1 MAIYNNTLGLI
12 GNTPIVQIKSFDT
25 GLCSLFL
32 KLESQNPGGSIK
44 DRIAL
49 TMIEAAERNG
59 SLKKGGTI
67 VEATAGNTGI
77 GLALVAKLK
86 SYNLVL
92 VIPDKMSRE
101 KINHLKA
108 LGAEIILTRSDVGK
122 GHPEYYQ
129 DFAERIAKERNAFYV
144 NQFNNSANPTA
155 HEIGTGPEIWS
166 QMNHDVDAIILGVGS
181 SGTLTGLTRFF
192 SKVSP
197 ELEIVIA
204 DPIGSILA
212 DYVNKGILLTEAG
225 SWVVEGIGEDFIPP
239 IADFTMCKK
248 AYSISD
254 GESLETARLL
264 LKKEGILGGSSTG
277 TLLASA
283 LKYCKEQTKPK
294 RVLTFVCDNGN
305 KYLSKQFN
313 EFWMVEEGFTKR
325 NYLGDLR
332 DLISHRAW
340 EGESISLRQDDTLS
354 IAYKRMKLYDVS
366 QLPVLEDNR
375 IIGILD
381 ENDLLLSVST
391 KKDDFSKKVSEIMTK
406 NLVKISEKESFEKV
420 LEILKK
426 GFVVI
431 VESNDQF
438 LGLITQ
444 IDALN
449 YLRKRITE

>member
-1 MAIYNNTLGLI
+1 MAIYTNTLSLI
-12 GNTPIVQIKSFDT
+12 GNTPVVQIKSFDT

-49 TMIEAAERNG
+49 TMIEAAERKG
-59 SLKKGGTI
+59 FLSTGGTI

-86 SYNLVL
+86 SYNLIL

-129 DFAERIAKERNAFYV
+129 DLAEKIAIERNAYYV
-144 NQFNNSANPTA
+144 NQFNNESNPLA

-181 SGTLTGLTRFF
+181 SGTMTGLTRFF

-197 ELEIVIA
+197 KLQLILA
-204 DPIGSILA
+204 DPVGSILA
-212 DYVNKGILLTEAG
+212 DYINKGILLEESG

-239 IADFTMCKK
+239 IADFSMCKK
-248 AYSISD
+248 AFSISD
-254 GESLETARLL
+254 SESLEMARLL

-277 TLLASA
+277 TLLATA
-283 LKYCKEQTKPK
+283 LKYCQEQTTPK
-294 RVLTFVCDNGN
+294 RVMTFVCDNGN

-313 EFWMVEEGFTKR
+313 EFWMVDEGFTKR
-325 NYLGDLR
+325 NSMGDLR

-340 EGESISLRQDDTLS
+340 EGESINLREDDTLS
-354 IAYKRMKLYDVS
+354 TAYKRMKLYDVS
-366 QLPVLEDNR
+366 QLPVLKNAR
-375 IIGILD
+375 IMGIVD
-381 ENDLLLSVST
+381 ENDLLLAVSIH
-391 KKDDFSKKVSEIMTK
+391 KDGFFKKVSEIMITR
-406 NLVKISEKESFEKV
+406 LIKISEKENFEVV
-420 LEILKK
+420 LNILKQ
-426 GFVVI
+426 GYVAI
-431 VESNDQF
+431 VESNEQF
-438 LGLITQ
+438 MGLITQ

-449 YLRKRITE
+449 YLRKRIIE

>member
-1 MAIYNNTLGLI
+1 MAIYTNTLSLI
-12 GNTPIVQIKSFDT
+12 GNTPVVQIKSFDT

-49 TMIEAAERNG
+49 TMIEAAERKGLLNP
-59 SLKKGGTI
+59 GGTI

-86 SYNLVL
+86 SYNLIL

-108 LGAEIILTRSDVGK
+108 LGAEIVLTRSDVGK

-129 DFAERIAKERNAFYV
+129 DLAEKIAKERNAYYV
-144 NQFNNSANPTA
+144 NQFNNESNPLA

-166 QMNHDVDAIILGVGS
+166 QMNHDVDSIILGVGS
-181 SGTLTGLTRFF
+181 SGTMTGLTRFF

-197 ELEIVIA
+197 KLQLILA
-204 DPIGSILA
+204 DPVGSILA
-212 DYVNKGILLTEAG
+212 DYINKGILLEESG

-239 IADFTMCKK
+239 IADFSMCKK

-254 GESLETARLL
+254 SESLEMARLL

-277 TLLASA
+277 TLLATA
-283 LKYCKEQTKPK
+283 LKYCQEQTIPK

-313 EFWMVEEGFTKR
+313 EFWMVDEGFSKR
-325 NYLGDLR
+325 NSMGDLR

-340 EGESISLRQDDTLS
+340 EGESINLREDDTLS
-354 IAYKRMKLYDVS
+354 TAYKRMKLYDVS
-366 QLPVLEDNR
+366 QLPVLENNK
-375 IIGILD
+375 IIGIVD
-381 ENDLLLSVST
+381 ENDLLLAVSIH
-391 KKDDFSKKVSEIMTK
+391 KDGFSKKVSEIMITK
-406 NLVKISEKESFEKV
+406 LIKISERENFEVV
-420 LEILKK
+420 LDILKQ
-426 GFVVI
+426 GYVAI
-431 VESNDQF
+431 VETKGQF
-438 LGLITQ
+438 MGLITQ

-449 YLRKRITE
+449 YLRKRINE

>member
-1 MAIYNNTLGLI
+1 MAIYTNTLSLI
-12 GNTPIVQIKSFDT
+12 GNTPVVQIKSFDT

-49 TMIEAAERNG
+49 TMIEAAERKGLLNP
-59 SLKKGGTI
+59 GGTI

-86 SYNLVL
+86 SYNLIL

-108 LGAEIILTRSDVGK
+108 LGAEIVLTRSDVGK

-129 DFAERIAKERNAFYV
+129 DLAEKIAKERNAYYV
-144 NQFNNSANPTA
+144 NQFNNESNPLA

-181 SGTLTGLTRFF
+181 SGTMTGLTRFF

-197 ELEIVIA
+197 KIQLILA
-204 DPIGSILA
+204 DPVGSILA
-212 DYVNKGILLTEAG
+212 DYINKGILLEESG

-239 IADFTMCKK
+239 IADFSMCKK

-254 GESLETARLL
+254 SESLEMARLL

-277 TLLASA
+277 TLLATA
-283 LKYCKEQTKPK
+283 LKYCQEQTSPK

-313 EFWMVEEGFTKR
+313 EFWMVDEGFTKR
-325 NYLGDLR
+325 TSMGDLR

-340 EGESISLRQDDTLS
+340 EGESINLREDDTLS
-354 IAYKRMKLYDVS
+354 TAYKRMKLYDVS
-366 QLPVLEDNR
+366 QLPVLENNK
-375 IIGILD
+375 IIGIVD
-381 ENDLLLSVST
+381 ENDLLLAVSIH
-391 KKDDFSKKVSEIMTK
+391 KDGFSKKVSEIMITK
-406 NLVKISEKESFEKV
+406 LIKISERENFEVV
-420 LEILKK
+420 LDILKQ
-426 GFVVI
+426 GFVAI
-431 VESNDQF
+431 VETKGQF
-438 LGLITQ
+438 MGLITQ

-449 YLRKRITE
+449 YLRKRISE